1 MTKYEFTDLLRSA
14 LSVKLPASEVSEHVR
29 YYNEYID
36 GRIRMGESEEDVL
49 ASLGDPRLLA
59 RTIIDTSPTAEDR
72 AESENGSAEEKSSA
86 GTSWKLPRLNPFW
99 VALFVAVVILFGIL
113 SFVGAVIYYLA
124 PVLIPVLLIIW
135 FINVFKRG
143 GFR

>member
-1 MTKYEFTDLLRSA
+1 MTKFEFTDLLRSA
-14 LSVKLPASEVSEHVR
+14 LSVKLPASEVEEHVR

-36 GRIRMGESEEDVL
+36 NRIRMGESEEDVL

-59 RTIIDTSPTAEDR
+59 RTIIDTSPSAEER
-72 AESENGSAEEKSSA
+72 AESGYSSS
-86 GTSWKLPRLNPFW
+86 TSSDPNESSRRFPRLNPFW
-99 VALFVAVVILFGIL
+99 VALFIAVVVLFVIL

-124 PVLIPVLLIIW
+124 PVLIPLILIVW

>member
-1 MTKYEFTDLLRSA
+1 MTKFEFADILRST
-14 LSVKLPASEVSEHVR
+14 LSVKLSSSEVEEHVR

-59 RTIIDTSPTAEDR
+59 RTIIDTSPGAEER
-72 AESENGSAEEKSSA
+72 AEGEQAASGGDPSQKT
-86 GTSWKLPRLNPFW
+86 GRFPRLNPFW
-99 VALFVAVVILFGIL
+99 VALFLAVVVLFVIL

-124 PVLIPVLLIIW
+124 PVLIPLLLILW